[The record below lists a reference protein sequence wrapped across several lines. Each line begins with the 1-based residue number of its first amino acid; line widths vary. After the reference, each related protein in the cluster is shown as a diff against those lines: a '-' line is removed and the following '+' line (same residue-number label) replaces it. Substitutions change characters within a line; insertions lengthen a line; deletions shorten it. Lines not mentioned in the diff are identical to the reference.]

1 MMAPFASLASGILLL
16 LSLIASSKACSC
28 APPHPQTAFC
38 NSDLVIR
45 AKFMGSPRI
54 NETTLY
60 QRYKIKMMT
69 KMLKGFK
76 AVGNAADIRYAYTP
90 VMESLCGYAHKSQN
104 RSEEFL
110 ITGRL
115 RNGKF
120 HINACS
126 FLVPWRTLSPAQQ
139 RVFSKKNYSAGCG
152 VCTVFPCLSIPCK
165 LESDTHCLWTDQV
178 LVGSED
184 YQSRHFA
191 CLPRNLGLCTWRS
204 LGAR

>member
-1 MMAPFASLASGILLL
+1 
-16 LSLIASSKACSC
+16 
-28 APPHPQTAFC
+28 
-38 NSDLVIR
+38 
-45 AKFMGSPRI
+45 MGSPEI

-60 QRYKIKMMT
+60 QRYKIKMT

-115 RNGKF
+115 RNGNL
-120 HINACS
+120 HISACS

-139 RVFSKKNYSAGCG
+139 RAFSKTYSAGCG

-191 CLPRNLGLCTWRS
+191 CLPRNPGLCTWRS